1 MLKNNQYHYLS
12 TYLIVY
18 ISFVFAIVVGYG
30 AYGYGVDFY
39 EAYYKSNLNWGG
51 LFNQLGYRV
60 ATLTINEVHI
70 GVQIV
75 TFMLSL
81 SSGFLIREHIK
92 FKDSYSLIFFISLY
106 LIAIHTWPIIMSTS
120 NAMRQGLAMSFIF
133 LSLTANSRK
142 NYYWMIFFAICA
154 IFMHRSGL
162 FLSLVII
169 FTTII
174 NYFFG
179 NLSHG
184 KKAILHFSVGLI
196 LFLSANFVLRYI
208 GLLVYSGDAGSRIIG
223 GDFRW
228 AFLSISFIYIILT
241 FLYSNMLSNTFNLSV
256 YYFSFISL
264 SFLTS
269 GLNWEYERLG
279 MMMLFPYI
287 LSFGIILNRS
297 SYKIYLILSF
307 IALLYLTIFMGMYAA
322 LN

>member
-1 MLKNNQYHYLS
+1 MLKNNQYHHLS

-18 ISFVFAIVVGYG
+18 ISFVFAMVVGYG
-30 AYGYGVDFY
+30 FYGYGVDFY
-39 EAYYKSNLNWGG
+39 ESYYKPNLNWGG
-51 LFNQLGYRV
+51 LFNQLGYRI

-75 TFMLSL
+75 TFMLAL
-81 SSGFLIREHIK
+81 SSGLLIREHIK
-92 FKDSYSLIFFISLY
+92 FKDSYSLIFFITLY

-133 LSLTANSRK
+133 LALTANSRK
-142 NYYWMIFFAICA
+142 NYYWMIFFSICA

-162 FLSLVII
+162 FLSLVIT
-169 FTTII
+169 FSTIM
-174 NYFFG
+174 NYFFS

-184 KKAILHFSVGLI
+184 KKAVLHFSFGLI
-196 LFLSANFVLRYI
+196 LLLSANFVLRYI

-228 AFLSISFIYIILT
+228 AFLSISFAYIILT
-241 FLYSNMLSNTFNLSV
+241 FLYRNMLDNPFNLSV

-264 SFLTS
+264 SFLIS

-287 LSFGIILNRS
+287 LSFGIILNRF

-307 IALLYLTIFMGMYAA
+307 IALLCLTIVMGMYAA

>member
-1 MLKNNQYHYLS
+1 MLENKRRQYLS

-18 ISFVFAIVVGYG
+18 ISFIFAIAVGYG
-30 AYGYGVDFY
+30 LYGYGHDY
-39 EAYYKSNLNWGG
+39 YTAYQGSNLKWGG
-51 LFNQLGYRV
+51 FFSRLGFMI
-60 ATLTINEVHI
+60 ATLTINEVHL

-75 TFMLSL
+75 TFLLAL
-81 SSGFLIREHIK
+81 SSGFLIREHVK
-92 FKDSYSLIFFISLY
+92 FKDSYSLIFFITLY

-133 LSLTANSRK
+133 FALVANSRK
-142 NYYWMIFFAICA
+142 NYYWMIFFSICA

-162 FLSLVII
+162 FLSLVIT
-169 FTTII
+169 FSTII

-184 KKAILHFSVGLI
+184 KKAILYFSVGLI
-196 LFLSANFVLRYI
+196 LFLFANFVLRYI
-208 GLLVYSGDAGSRIIG
+208 GLLVYSGDEGSRIIG

-241 FLYSNMLSNTFNLSV
+241 FLYRNMLDNPFNLSV

-269 GLNWEYERLG
+269 GLNWEYERIG

-287 LSFGIILNRS
+287 LSFGILLNRS